1 MNKGIVNAE
10 AGLNIRDKPGGTKI
24 GSLNKGTVIELL
36 ALEAGWWK
44 IRTAGGT
51 GFVAA
56 RYVTAIPETPV
67 VKPKSVIV
75 RGSDVIGPDGRV
87 FAKTYRKGVY
97 NVGRVSIHNYVTNHA
112 DRFTHLSDSLLRVM
126 QAVSANE
133 GKLEAINTWDNAY
146 LTFGCFQWTAGTGDS
161 AGELPALVHR
171 LKRDKP
177 QAFEKYFKDA
187 GLDVVEVPESPSDI
201 ARGRFTLKGRVLRT
215 ANDKE
220 VLREHIWA
228 YHFWCAGEDADVR
241 EVQIHH
247 AMDRLHTFYR
257 HPGKYILGRPVAD
270 YVTSQYGVALLLD
283 QHVNRPGHVPRIL
296 EQAVT
301 RFYGQGGSKTP
312 ESWSIADELRL
323 LDIYLELRHE
333 TSMTDSRQ
341 RAQRTLDAV
350 RQGLASDQRGS
361 FAA

>member
-1 MNKGIVNAE
+1 MSKAIVNAD
-10 AGLNIRDKPGGTKI
+10 AGLNIRGKPGGTKI
-24 GSLNKGTVIELL
+24 GSLNKGVVVELL
-36 ALEAGWWK
+36 QPEGDWWK
-44 IRTAGGT
+44 IRANGRT

-56 RYVTAIPETPV
+56 RYVTLIPETEV
-67 VKPKSVIV
+67 VKPKSIAV

-97 NVGRVSIHNYVTNHA
+97 NVGRVSIHNYVTTHT

-133 GKLEAINTWDNAY
+133 GKLEAINTWDNAF

-161 AGELPALVHR
+161 AGELPALLHR
-171 LKRDKP
+171 LKREKP
-177 QAFEKYFKDA
+177 TAFDKYFKDA
-187 GLDVVEVPESPSDI
+187 ALDVAEISSSTSDV
-201 ARGRFTLKGRVLRT
+201 ARGRFSLKGRILRT
-215 ANDKE
+215 ASDKE

-228 YHFWCAGEDADVR
+228 YRFWCAGEDADVR

-247 AMDRLHTFYR
+247 AMDRLNTFYR
-257 HPGKYILGRPVAD
+257 HPGKHILGRPVAD
-270 YVTSQYGVALLLD
+270 YITSQYGVALLLD
-283 QHVNRPGHVPRIL
+283 QHVNRPGHVPKTL
-296 EQAVT
+296 EQAIS
-301 RFYGQGGSKTP
+301 RFYRQGGSKTP
-312 ESWSIADELRL
+312 ENWTIADELRV
-323 LDIYLELRHE
+323 LDIYLELRHA

>member
-1 MNKGIVNAE
+1 MAKAIVNADP
-10 AGLNIRDKPGGTKI
+10 GLNIRDKPGGTKI
-24 GSLNKGTVIELL
+24 GSLNKGAVIELL
-36 ALEAGWWK
+36 QLDAGWWK
-44 IRTAGGT
+44 IRADGRT

-56 RYVTAIPETPV
+56 RYVTLIPETDV
-67 VKPKSVIV
+67 VKPGAITV
-75 RGSDVIGPDGRV
+75 RGTDVIGPDGRV
-87 FAKTYRKGVY
+87 FAKTFRKGVY
-97 NVGRVSIHNYVTNHA
+97 NVGRVSIQNYVTNHT
-112 DRFTHLSDSLLRVM
+112 DRFAHLSDSLLRVM

-177 QAFEKYFKDA
+177 QAFEKHFKEA
-187 GLDVVEVPESPSDI
+187 GLDVVEVPETTSDI
-201 ARGRFTLKGRVLRT
+201 ARGRFSLKGRVLRT
-215 ANDKE
+215 AGDKE

-228 YHFWCAGEDADVR
+228 YRFWCAGEDADVR

-247 AMDRLHTFYR
+247 AMDRLNTFYR
-257 HPGKYILGRPVAD
+257 HPGKHILGRPVAD

-283 QHVNRPGHVPRIL
+283 QHVNRPGHVPKIL
-296 EQAVT
+296 EQAIN
-301 RFYGQGGSKTP
+301 RFYSQGGSKTP
-312 ESWSIADELRL
+312 ESWSIADELRV
-323 LDIYLELRHE
+323 LDIYLELRHQ

-350 RQGLASDQRGS
+350 RLGLASDQRGS

>member
-1 MNKGIVNAE
+1 MAKAIVNPE

-24 GSLNKGTVIELL
+24 GSLNKGAVIELL
-36 ALEAGWWK
+36 QLDADWWK
-44 IRTAGGT
+44 IRADRKIGY
-51 GFVAA
+51 VAA
-56 RYVTAIPETPV
+56 RYLTLIPETEI
-67 VKPKSVIV
+67 VKPRSITV
-75 RGSDVIGPDGRV
+75 RGTDVIGPDGRV
-87 FAKTYRKGVY
+87 FAKTFRKGVY
-97 NVGRVSIHNYVTNHA
+97 NNGRMSIHNYVKDHT

-133 GKLEAINTWDNAY
+133 GKLEAINTWDNAF

-171 LKRDKP
+171 LKHNKP
-177 QAFEKYFKDA
+177 QAFDKYFKDA

-201 ARGRFTLKGRVLRT
+201 ARGRFSLKGHVLRT
-215 ANDKE
+215 ASDKE

-228 YHFWCAGEDADVR
+228 YRFWCAGEDTDVR

-247 AMDRLHTFYR
+247 AMDRLNTFYR
-257 HPGKYILGRPVAD
+257 HPGKHIHGRPVAD
-270 YVTSQYGVALLLD
+270 YITSQYGVALLLD
-283 QHVNRPGHVPRIL
+283 QHVNRPGHVPKIL
-296 EQAVT
+296 DQAIT
-301 RFYGQGGSKTP
+301 RFYQQGGSRTP
-312 ESWSIADELRL
+312 DSWNIADELRV
-323 LDIYLELRHE
+323 LDIYLELRHQ

-361 FAA
+361 FAG